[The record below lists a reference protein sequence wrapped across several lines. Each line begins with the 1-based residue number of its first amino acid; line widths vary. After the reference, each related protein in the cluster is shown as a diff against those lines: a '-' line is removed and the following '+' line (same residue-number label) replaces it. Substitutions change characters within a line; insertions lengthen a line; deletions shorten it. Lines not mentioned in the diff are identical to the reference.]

1 MKKFINYVI
10 AYIMW
15 IVDIGLA
22 LLLFILSRNALL
34 RFLGLFYKQGSPQ
47 YNYSVSFIDKIFSIA
62 LGLVWLAFVIFTEQY
77 FRKGVTKETLFRQ
90 ITRVTGSLLLG
101 IFVVNLILQWLPGV
115 SSNYWMNWF
124 ILATELVI
132 GRTLV
137 VFSKKKSSQKSI

>member
-132 GRTLV
+132 GITLV